1 MSLFD
6 TIQFQYKLP
15 LPNNLVELTSAEIQ
29 SASFQTKSLDC
40 GMTFYKVDESGQL
53 FRERFEG
60 EWQEGD
66 PKAKSVMSRIGFFT
80 RTKEWFEP
88 ENHTG
93 VVNFYELFQSDN
105 NKNDYWVE
113 YNATFVNGK
122 ICKIDLKEYKV
133 KDNAARKKRDAEF
146 KAKMQADYEWR
157 NKWYIKYTYVPYS
170 KLIRWLFRTYH
181 QLKTKLPPSYKVE
194 RFIAPW

>member
-6 TIQFQYKLP
+6 TIQFSHKLP
-15 LPNNLVELTSAEIQ
+15 LPPDLGELTAEELQ
-29 SASFQTKSLDC
+29 SSSFQTKSLESA
-40 GMTFYKVDESGQL
+40 MLFYKVDESGQL

-80 RTKEWFEP
+80 RTKKWFEP
-88 ENHTG
+88 ENYTG

-122 ICKIDLKEYKV
+122 ICKIDLKEYKIQ
-133 KDNAARKKRDAEF
+133 DNATRKEREKEF
-146 KAKMQADYEWR
+146 FTKMQSDYEWR
-157 NKWYIKYTYVPYS
+157 EKWYIKYTYVPYS
-170 KLIRWLFRTYH
+170 KLIRWLFHTYN
-181 QLKTKLPPSYKVE
+181 KFSMKLPSQWKVE
-194 RFIAPW
+194 RFLAPW